1 MRYISTALA
10 ACFTLST
17 LPARAIPEA
26 GIRVLRI
33 DRSGIHAL
41 PDLRLATT
49 NLASKSDG
57 SNDLVKMKRGTDD
70 FVLQCNASLSPLTD
84 EKIIARSEEGEIL
97 ARINTTK
104 AIISGFTLSIPQSL
118 NIQPTQIV
126 RVDLPAAWS
135 ERCTDAIKRFTV
147 IASEAPGGTAVAG
160 ASSGSAAWI
169 LLPLIVVGAGALVGC
184 VALGCFGNGA
194 SSSGGGNSSR

>member
-17 LPARAIPEA
+17 LPARAIPEG

-49 NLASKSDG
+49 NLASKSDA
-57 SNDLVKMKRGTDD
+57 SNDLVKMKKGTDD

-84 EKIIARSEEGEIL
+84 EKIIARSEKERFWQGSTLLKQSSL
-97 ARINTTK
+97 ALPSQFRK
-104 AIISGFTLSIPQSL
+104 A
-118 NIQPTQIV
+118 
-126 RVDLPAAWS
+126 
-135 ERCTDAIKRFTV
+135 
-147 IASEAPGGTAVAG
+147 
-160 ASSGSAAWI
+160 
-169 LLPLIVVGAGALVGC
+169 
-184 VALGCFGNGA
+184 
-194 SSSGGGNSSR
+194 